1 MISYTI
7 EVTSLEE
14 TSIDFA
20 FAVDVIPV
28 SAKFL
33 RPLVWSRLL
42 IGVFEFW
49 YVIGLFTVYERF
61 W

>member
-42 IGVFEFW
+42 IGVFEF
-49 YVIGLFTVYERF
+49 
-61 W
+61 